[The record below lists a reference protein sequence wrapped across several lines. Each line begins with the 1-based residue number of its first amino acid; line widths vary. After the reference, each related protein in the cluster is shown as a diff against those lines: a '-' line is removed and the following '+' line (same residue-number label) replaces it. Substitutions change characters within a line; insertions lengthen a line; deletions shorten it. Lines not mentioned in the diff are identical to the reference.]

1 MDKFQDALGNQ
12 YMAMFGENFK
22 NAGVVQWTM
31 WILFTQIQIVVCF
44 NLLVAIISDD
54 YARVQ
59 DDKKSNELRSCC
71 EMLFELGQIKRFIH
85 KNILCSCFINLTDG
99 KNMYIHR
106 FFNIG
111 EEDGDQDGDN
121 WEGGTKMVMTK
132 QD

>member
-54 YARVQ
+54 YARV
-59 DDKKSNELRSCC
+59 
-71 EMLFELGQIKRFIH
+71 
-85 KNILCSCFINLTDG
+85 
-99 KNMYIHR
+99 
-106 FFNIG
+106 
-111 EEDGDQDGDN
+111 
-121 WEGGTKMVMTK
+121 
-132 QD
+132 